1 MTGPKCLFLFDKIV
15 VPSTVLL
22 YPTNKNNNQTRGS
35 LRTADVFTVF
45 ATLPPECTV
54 PLGTWNFRNCV
65 EWKAPHVFEREF
77 REEVFFFLSRQRC
90 NFKDMLHGTI
100 YTAKCF
106 STTQLCTRDP
116 LETDVLHGTC
126 FGATKEEKGTQ
137 KASRRKLTT
146 RMLHETRNS

>member
-77 REEVFFFLSRQRC
+77 REEVFFFSQDSVAILRICYTGR
-90 NFKDMLHGTI
+90 F
-100 YTAKCF
+100 TAKCF